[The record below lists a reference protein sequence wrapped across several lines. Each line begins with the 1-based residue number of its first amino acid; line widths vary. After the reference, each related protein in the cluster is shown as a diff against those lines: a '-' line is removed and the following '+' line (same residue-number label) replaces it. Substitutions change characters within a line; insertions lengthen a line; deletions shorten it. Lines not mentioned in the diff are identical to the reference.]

1 MTRARRAAA
10 GAALATALALAATTA
25 LVPRTSDGIVPT
37 IDVAAIAQL
46 IDQVS
51 TLARQVQHLSGIELS
66 MEDIVDTLGE
76 TAEVSAHRSQLD
88 GTIDSVRRD
97 AYADVDPDDR
107 PDHND
112 PESMNAAVPGIPEF
126 ASHADA
132 REWAVER
139 YFVALDP
146 SASTEF
152 QATLHGEVDKRRK
165 LRAEDMLQARPTPTH
180 WPPTCRQRGRPSTR
194 SANRSTRRS
203 AKPTTCARR

>member
-1 MTRARRAAA
+1 MTAAGRAAA
-10 GAALATALALAATTA
+10 GAALATGLALAATAA

-97 AYADVDPDDR
+97 AYADVDPANR

-152 QATLHGEVDKRRK
+152 QGMGWARARLGNVYETVPAQMRILLGDAAALGEGAEAGAIGNASD
-165 LRAEDMLQARPTPTH
+165 RAQL
-180 WPPTCRQRGRPSTR
+180 
-194 SANRSTRRS
+194 SAAAQNDGGER
-203 AKPTTCARR
+203 

>member
-1 MTRARRAAA
+1 
-10 GAALATALALAATTA
+10 
-25 LVPRTSDGIVPT
+25 
-37 IDVAAIAQL
+37 
-46 IDQVS
+46 
-51 TLARQVQHLSGIELS
+51 

-97 AYADVDPDDR
+97 AYADVDPANR

-165 LRAEDMLQARPTPTH
+165 LRAEDMLQVSTNAYALAAHMQATWQTEHAIRESLDEALGEADNPDSPGD
-180 WPPTCRQRGRPSTR
+180 RGPNCAWTVERGGLSSVSSWR
-194 SANRSTRRS
+194 RRSTRMVQ
-203 AKPTTCARR
+203 CADARAMRARGTG